1 MLRRLGSS
9 LKTSTLRSCNSTT
22 VGVRRFSDMFQKER
36 DGLETIP
43 DDAEM
48 QGGRRKEELDM
59 AARGEIRFNR
69 DPIVPPHDQG
79 TKANPILVPS
89 FEARRAVGFE
99 EPNSGQLEW
108 FNLDRGYLYFVPHIN
123 LYFKLV
129 KPTK

>member
-59 AARGEIRFNR
+59 AARGEI
-69 DPIVPPHDQG
+69 
-79 TKANPILVPS
+79 
-89 FEARRAVGFE
+89 
-99 EPNSGQLEW
+99 
-108 FNLDRGYLYFVPHIN
+108 
-123 LYFKLV
+123 LV
-129 KPTK
+129 KHVISK